1 MTKALRG
8 RPVRLGSYTYLP
20 APTETHS
27 AKGVLMRGGLPVTLE
42 ATEEILQ
49 EFMDR
54 MNSLESDISQRWVG
68 ADTWFR
74 LSPAE

>member
-8 RPVRLGSYTYLP
+8 PVRLGSYTYLP
-20 APTETHS
+20 APAEKHS
-27 AKGVLMRGGLPVTLE
+27 ARGVLMRGGLPVTLE

-54 MNSLESDISQRWVG
+54 MNSLESDISRRWVG
-68 ADTWFR
+68 ADAWFR